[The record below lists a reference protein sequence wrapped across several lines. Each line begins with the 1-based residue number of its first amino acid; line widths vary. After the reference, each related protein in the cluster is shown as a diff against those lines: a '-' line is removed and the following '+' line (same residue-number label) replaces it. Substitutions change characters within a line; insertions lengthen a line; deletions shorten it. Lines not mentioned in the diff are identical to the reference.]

1 MYRDVA
7 HTLWQRAVE
16 VVAVEDG
23 QEPPQVELPS
33 WTWLVV
39 VLNLLIFLPVI
50 IVLDYSFKQ
59 VYPTLAILEDENPPA
74 YEPVPLDDE
83 APGVPKPV
91 GSGPEPAGDA
101 PASNLAITSSI
112 RRIHRVLKANGGFR
126 GYARGIACFLA
137 WHLMAS
143 IPTAIFTVSLGSVGS
158 LVGSIVAYL
167 ALVQFGTAW
176 VHIVIS
182 RPSQLHFWSRLPPFR
197 RTLDATW
204 RPILLNTGAAW
215 LCRWVPAFL
224 AQILNLSAPQWK
236 VGEPT
241 EIPENHGAAWK
252 TLIIVLAYVV
262 IAIFVAVP
270 AQVVLVRVQASLLP
284 EEDETIIPFDRSFQ
298 GTVEPA
304 VVGGKG
310 YVSVRDAWATF
321 STAAWR
327 RLLILYVKTWAIST
341 GVLVLLSVAIFVPQF
356 IIIGSKSKVSGG
368 N

>member
-1 MYRDVA
+1 MYRDIG

-23 QEPPQVELPS
+23 QEPPQVKLPD
-33 WTWLVV
+33 WTWIV
-39 VLNLLIFLPVI
+39 VLLNLIIFLPVL

-59 VYPTLAILEDENPPA
+59 VYPTLAIVEDENPPA

-83 APGVPKPV
+83 APGAPKPV
-91 GSGPEPAGDA
+91 GSGPEPIGNT
-101 PASNLAITSSI
+101 PASAQTITSSV

-137 WHLMAS
+137 WHLLAT
-143 IPTAIFTVSLGSVGS
+143 IPTVIFTFALGSVGS
-158 LVGSIVAYL
+158 LVGSICAYL
-167 ALVQFGTAW
+167 VLVQFGTAW

-182 RPSQLHFWSRLPPFR
+182 KPSQLHFWSRLPPFR

-215 LCRWVPAFL
+215 MARWIPTFL
-224 AQILNLSAPQWK
+224 AQILNLSAPK
-236 VGEPT
+236 LKLGEPT
-241 EIPENHGAAWK
+241 EMPQNHGTVWK
-252 TLIIVLAYVV
+252 TLLIVLTYVV

-341 GVLVLLSVAIFVPQF
+341 FVFFVLFAAVFVPQF
-356 IIIGSKSKVSGG
+356 IVIGNKSKASGG